1 MTNDLKDNLFI
12 LIKSLTKSEKRQF
25 TLYVGR
31 MDSNENSKF
40 LNLFQLLDKMNRYD
54 EKVILK
60 KGIVTKQ
67 QLSNLKAH
75 LYKQILISLRMNPM
89 HKNIRILIREQ
100 LDFATILYQKGL
112 YKQSLK
118 ILEKSKLLANKHQ
131 EKYVAY
137 DIVELEKIIENAIS
151 LKSSRKSNDL
161 LVGKYIALIFEK
173 SSTRTRVSF
182 EVAMNQLGG
191 KASFLSISDL
201 QLGRGEPLED
211 TARVIG
217 SMADGVVLRTLKHK
231 TQETFKSFSSSSTIN
246 GLSDLSHPC
255 QVLTDLL
262 TYYEENGSI
271 EGEKVCWSG
280 DFNNVCY
287 SYAEAANLFGFKLHV
302 ACPKEFQPKDQT
314 LPNVTF
320 TESLDEAIEDSSL
333 VTTDVWVS
341 MGDEKE
347 KEKRE
352 QLFKEY
358 QINPLVMDKAS
369 EKAIFLHCLPAIR
382 GQEVSEELLEDK
394 RSKVWTQAENRL
406 HSQKALLVEL
416 LK

>member
-1 MTNDLKDNLFI
+1 MNRN
-12 LIKSLTKSEKRQF
+12 
-25 TLYVGR
+25 
-31 MDSNENSKF
+31 F
-40 LNLFQLLDKMNRYD
+40 LNLED
-54 EKVILK
+54 
-60 KGIVTKQ
+60 
-67 QLSNLKAH
+67 LSK
-75 LYKQILISLRMNPM
+75 
-89 HKNIRILIREQ
+89 E
-100 LDFATILYQKGL
+100 
-112 YKQSLK
+112 
-118 ILEKSKLLANKHQ
+118 
-131 EKYVAY
+131 
-137 DIVELEKIIENAIS
+137 ELEKIIENAIS

-173 SSTRTRVSF
+173 SSTSTRVSF

-382 GQEVSEELLEDK
+382 GQEISEELLEDK

>member
-1 MTNDLKDNLFI
+1 MNRN
-12 LIKSLTKSEKRQF
+12 
-25 TLYVGR
+25 
-31 MDSNENSKF
+31 F
-40 LNLFQLLDKMNRYD
+40 LNLED
-54 EKVILK
+54 
-60 KGIVTKQ
+60 
-67 QLSNLKAH
+67 LSK
-75 LYKQILISLRMNPM
+75 
-89 HKNIRILIREQ
+89 E
-100 LDFATILYQKGL
+100 
-112 YKQSLK
+112 
-118 ILEKSKLLANKHQ
+118 
-131 EKYVAY
+131 
-137 DIVELEKIIENAIS
+137 ELEKIIENAIS
-151 LKSSRKSNDL
+151 LKSSPKSNDL
-161 LVGKYIALIFEK
+161 LAGKYIALIFEK
-173 SSTRTRVSF
+173 SSSRTRVSF

-217 SMADGVVLRTLKHK
+217 SMTDGVVLRTLKHE

-302 ACPKEFQPKDQT
+302 ACPKEFQPEDQK

-358 QINPLVMDKAS
+358 QINSLVMDKAS

-382 GQEVSEELLEDK
+382 GQEISEELLEDK

-406 HSQKALLVEL
+406 HSQKALLLEL